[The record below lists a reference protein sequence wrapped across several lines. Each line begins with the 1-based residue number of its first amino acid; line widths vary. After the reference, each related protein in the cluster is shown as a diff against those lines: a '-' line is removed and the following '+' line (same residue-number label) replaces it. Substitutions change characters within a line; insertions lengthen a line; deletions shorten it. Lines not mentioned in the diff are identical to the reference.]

1 MIIYMR
7 LFGVV
12 LQIGDTHD
20 VRWLSHALIVCVT
33 RTHGHIRGDPSEDH
47 HILFLANLKQRRLTT
62 LRFFVI
68 QNLTRIFHSCF
79 GTCKGKSTIHGSLGR
94 EYLDI
99 VLSLAGVQTMAI
111 VATATTKSAMNFPM
125 AIKGEESDTRSQ
137 PNLSETRWWF
147 ETLISF
153 YSTGER
159 IQLGETK
166 HRAGI
171 QC

>member
-1 MIIYMR
+1 
-7 LFGVV
+7 
-12 LQIGDTHD
+12 
-20 VRWLSHALIVCVT
+20 
-33 RTHGHIRGDPSEDH
+33 
-47 HILFLANLKQRRLTT
+47 
-62 LRFFVI
+62 
-68 QNLTRIFHSCF
+68 
-79 GTCKGKSTIHGSLGR
+79 LGR